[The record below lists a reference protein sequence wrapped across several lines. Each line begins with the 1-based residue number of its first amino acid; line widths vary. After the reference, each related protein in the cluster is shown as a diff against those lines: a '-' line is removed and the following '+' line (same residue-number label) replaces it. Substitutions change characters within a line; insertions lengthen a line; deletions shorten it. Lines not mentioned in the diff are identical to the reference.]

1 LPDLLVFESKID
13 KWHVVHE
20 RLQVYEDNQPPLR
33 NPPAQPR
40 NIHYIFDIKVD
51 RRPTNENFRD
61 MQLGQSKQQILF
73 ARDLKTSQEWPVILN
88 LACYL
93 VKLVGLAPPF

>member
-1 LPDLLVFESKID
+1 MLGSPRQELCQVLPR
-13 KWHVVHE
+13 HVHSYVGTA
-20 RLQVYEDNQPPLR
+20 RG
-33 NPPAQPR
+33 PAQPR

-88 LACYL
+88 LARYL